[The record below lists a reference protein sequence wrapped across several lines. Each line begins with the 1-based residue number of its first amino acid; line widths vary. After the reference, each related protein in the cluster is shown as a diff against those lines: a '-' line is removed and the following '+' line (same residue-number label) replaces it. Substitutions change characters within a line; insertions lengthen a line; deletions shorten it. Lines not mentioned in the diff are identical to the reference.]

1 MGYIREPLF
10 LQHRGA
16 ISVAPALKKGA
27 ALTMARSISVADFR
41 KRAQKRLPKMVFDFL
56 EGGAEDE
63 DGLRHNIE
71 AYRRIK
77 FRPRSLVDIS
87 RRSTATDMFG
97 SIISAPLIVA
107 PTGLNGLLWPQ
118 GDLALARAAER
129 AGIPFVLSTAANA
142 SLEEIAD
149 KAGGELWFQLYVV
162 HPALADRLVQRADK
176 TGYRTLVLTVDVQV
190 NGKRERDMRNG
201 FSLPL
206 RYTPRLIFD
215 CFRHPYWSLD
225 LLRQGMP
232 QMKNLADKGIEDVDA
247 QAALLRRE
255 MDASFDWKAL
265 ERLRDAWPHR
275 LLVKGI
281 LSTEDASRCF
291 ASGVDGV
298 ILSNHGGRQLDH
310 SISAIE
316 ALPEIAGRASGAI
329 FVDGG
334 IRRGSDIVK
343 AVALGAS
350 AGLVGRA
357 VLYGLAA
364 GGEAGAF
371 DVLQCLKQEIDCT
384 LGLLGC
390 PDIKSLG
397 PHLIAAAFGLPQP

>member
-1 MGYIREPLF
+1 
-10 LQHRGA
+10 
-16 ISVAPALKKGA
+16 
-27 ALTMARSISVADFR
+27 MARSISVADFR

-63 DGLRHNIE
+63 VGLLHNIE
-71 AYRRIK
+71 AFRRIK
-77 FRPRSLVDIS
+77 FRPRSLIDIS
-87 RRSTATDMFG
+87 RRSIAIDLFG
-97 SIISAPLIVA
+97 STIAAPLIVA

-118 GDLALARAAER
+118 GDLVLARAAGR

-142 SLEEIAD
+142 SLEEIAE

-162 HPALADRLVQRADK
+162 HRALADRLVQRAERA
-176 TGYRTLVLTVDVQV
+176 GYRTLVLTVDVQV
-190 NGKRERDMRNG
+190 NGKRERDLRNG
-201 FSLPL
+201 FGLPL
-206 RYTPRLIFD
+206 RYTPRMIFD
-215 CFRHPYWSLD
+215 GFRHPYWSLD
-225 LLRQGMP
+225 LLRHGMP
-232 QMKNLADKGIEDVDA
+232 QMKNLADKGIEDADA

-255 MDASFDWKAL
+255 MDASFDWNAL

-281 LSTEDASRCF
+281 LSTEDACRCF
-291 ASGVDGV
+291 ACGADGV

-310 SISAIE
+310 AIAAIE
-316 ALPEIAGRASGAI
+316 ALPEIASRASGAL

-364 GGEAGAF
+364 AGETGAF
-371 DVLQCLKQEIDCT
+371 GVLQCLKQEVECT

-390 PDIKSLG
+390 PDIKSLE
-397 PHLIAAAFGLPQP
+397 PHLIDAAFARPNAEVPVHWNVSTSTRRLLALRV